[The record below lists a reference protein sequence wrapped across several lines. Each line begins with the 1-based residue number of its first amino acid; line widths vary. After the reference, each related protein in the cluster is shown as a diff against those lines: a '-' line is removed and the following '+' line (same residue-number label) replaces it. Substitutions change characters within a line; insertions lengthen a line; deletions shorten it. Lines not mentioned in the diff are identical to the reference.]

1 MKTVCFLGLAVL
13 AAVFSGGWT
22 MSESVPADNAKIRSQ
37 MEQNLRNGNF
47 KDAYEGFSKL
57 ALDANDDPRQVGGDL
72 NRAVNCLQRL
82 NRLDEVDDFREKV
95 IEVHKNNWRLLWA
108 AAQSYMDRE
117 HYGFIVA
124 GKFYRGNKRGGGK
137 MMNAQERDR
146 IRALQLMVQAL
157 PLAQKD
163 DNHGE
168 VSQFLLSLGQML
180 LGNRGY
186 SESWRLQYLS
196 DLKTLPDYD
205 PGWGYY
211 REVAG
216 APVGEDGKPVYHTVP
231 KSFEASE
238 TDGQRWRWC
247 LEQAVEFDPG
257 NANTV
262 RMQFADFLREQFG
275 VQTMAQYG
283 WRFGRMATDDTK
295 EDESGTYAIGTL
307 GENETIARLATG
319 IKRFELPDE
328 FNYLK
333 IYEKIAGTDDIDHAI
348 AALEHLAS
356 IFENRRQYPR
366 SAEYWRRLLKE
377 YPGADTNRRKNWQQQ
392 LDQIVMNW
400 GRFEAISTQPAG
412 KGASVEFRFR
422 NGKHVDFTAQEI
434 KVDKLLGDVKAYINS
449 RPKQIDWQKFDVSN
463 IGYRLIEQDQKQ
475 YLGKEL
481 AQWSM
486 ELEPRE
492 KHLDKR
498 VTVTSPLS
506 KPGAYLVTA
515 RMQDGNTNF
524 IILWV
529 DDTAIVKKP
538 LNGKTY
544 YYVADCVT
552 GKPVAKANVEFFGW
566 KQNYHDKPTPYYEVL
581 TKNFAE
587 FTDAEGQ
594 ITLGPDRQPVD
605 YQWLMIARTPQGRF
619 AYLGFTNVWT
629 GSWYDAQY
637 NATKVFTITDRPVY
651 RPDQAAK
658 YKFWVRHAQ
667 YDMEDTS
674 AFAEREF
681 AIEIRN
687 PKGEKIVSEKKK
699 ADAWGGLEG
708 EYKIP
713 GDAPLGVYNLAVRD
727 PAKPENQGYL
737 GGGSF
742 RVEEYKKPEYE
753 VTIDAPDKP
762 VMLGEK
768 ITATIKAKYYFGS
781 PVTKAKVK
789 YKITRTAHDGRWF
802 PVCPWDWFYGPGYW
816 WFAYDYDWYPG
827 WKTWGCLRPL
837 PFWWPQRPQ
846 PPELV
851 ADREVEIG
859 PDGTVKVEIDTAV
872 AKAIHPDQDHSY
884 SITAEV
890 IDASRRTIVGTGN
903 VLVARKPFS
912 VYAWVHHGY
921 YRVGD
926 TIKADFSAR
935 TLDGKPVEGKGEV
948 TLLKITYEKDKNGQL
963 KPVETPIQTWKVD
976 TNAEGTA
983 SQQMTASQAGQYRV
997 SYKLESKPVEAP
1009 PPAAAKDKDGE
1020 YLEVSYAEGGYVFTV
1035 IGEGFD
1041 GSQFRFNHVELV
1053 PEKREYSPGE
1063 KVKLQ
1068 INTDRAGATVLLF
1081 LRPANGV
1088 YLPPKVISMKGKST
1102 IEEIEVSKKDMPNFF
1117 VEAVTLADGKVFSE
1131 AKEIVVPPE
1140 KRVLNV
1146 EIQPSKEAYKP
1157 GEKAKVK
1164 VKLTDFNGEPF
1175 VGSTVVAIYDKSVEY
1190 ISGGSNVPEIKEF
1203 FWKWRRRHNPRTESS
1218 LDRWFSP
1225 MIRPQTVA
1233 MANLGVFGGTVAEE
1247 MSDLEGGEMTGGMGG
1262 MGGFGGGGPM
1272 LPGPAGG
1279 VRMFKS
1285 AARGMAADRMSVM
1298 ADGAPPPMAAV
1309 PESAPMEEPAGNESA
1324 GSGEGP
1330 LVQPTIRTKFAD
1342 TALWVGALTTAKDG
1356 TAEVGLDMPEN
1367 LTTWRIKVWGMG
1379 HGTRVGQGQTDVI
1392 TRKDLIIR
1400 MEAPRFFVQND
1411 EVVLSAVVHN
1421 YLKTKKNVK
1430 VVLEL
1435 EKCLELTKTYVTVKE
1450 TGGSVNGLVQDS
1462 TSSVDIEPN
1471 GEARVD
1477 WRVHVLDEGEAV
1489 IRMKALTD
1497 EDSDAM
1503 EQKFPCYIH
1512 GMSKMDSYSGAVR
1525 PKDSEGKFT
1534 ITIPEK
1540 RRPKQSRLEVRYS
1553 PTLAGAMVDALPYLV
1568 DYPYGCTEQ
1577 TLNRFLPTVI
1587 TQKVLLDMKLDLKEI
1602 EKKRTNLNAQ
1612 EIGEDTERAKQWKR
1626 FDRNPVFDE
1635 EEVRRMVKDGVERLT
1650 QMQCSDGGWGWF
1662 SGFGE
1667 YSSPHTTAVV
1677 VHGLQ
1682 VAKSCDVALVPGTLE
1697 RGVEWLKR
1705 YQDEQV
1711 QLIKNAKIEKK
1722 PEGLRWKEHADNLDA
1737 FVYMVLIDADVKN
1750 ADMHEFLYRD
1760 RTKLSVYAMAMYGM
1774 AVAKLGDKEKLEM
1787 LMRNINQYV
1796 QQDDENQ
1803 TAWLNLPGGYW
1814 WCWYGSEYEAHA
1826 YYLKL
1831 LAKTDPKGELAP
1843 RIVKYLLN
1851 NRKNA
1856 TYWNSTRD
1864 TALCLEAFADFIRA
1878 SGEDKPEMTVEVY
1891 YDGKL
1896 QKAVEITP
1904 ETLFTFDNKFVLEG
1918 DSVTAGRHTI
1928 ELKKKGTGPLY
1939 YNGYATNFTLE
1950 DFITKAGLE
1959 IKVNRKYY
1967 KLVKAD
1973 KTIKAAGS
1981 RGQAVDQKVEKYDR
1995 VEIKNDE
2002 TLKSGDLVEIELEID
2017 SKNDYEYLVFEDMKP
2032 AGFEPV
2038 DLRSGY
2044 TGNDLGAYVEFRDNR
2059 VVFFVKNLARGKHSV
2074 SYRMR
2079 AEIPGKFSA
2088 LPTRAAAMYAP
2099 ELKANSDELK
2109 IGVKD

>member
-1 MKTVCFLGLAVL
+1 MKSALILTLTALATAL
-13 AAVFSGGWT
+13 SGGRL
-22 MSESVPADNAKIRSQ
+22 MSETVPTDNNQVRTQ
-37 MEQNLRNGNF
+37 MEHNFRNGNF
-47 KDAYEGFSKL
+47 KDAYDGYSKL
-57 ALDANDDPRQVGGDL
+57 ALDPKDDPRQVGNDL
-72 NRAVNCLQRL
+72 NQAAQCLQRL
-82 NRLDEVDDFREKV
+82 NRLDELDDFREKV
-95 IEVHKNNWRLLWA
+95 IEVHKNNWRLLFA
-108 AAQSYMDRE
+108 AAQNYMTFD
-117 HYGFIVA
+117 HHGFIVA
-124 GKFYRGNKRGGGK
+124 GKFYRGNKRGGGNL
-137 MMNAQERDR
+137 MNAQERDR
-146 IRALQLMVQAL
+146 VRALQLMVQAL

-168 VSQFLLSLGQML
+168 VGNFLLSLGQMFL
-180 LGNRGY
+180 NNRGY
-186 SESWRLQYLS
+186 SEAWRLQYLS

-205 PGWGYY
+205 PGWGYSH
-211 REVAG
+211 EVSG

-231 KSFEASE
+231 KSFEAAE

-247 LEQAVEFDPG
+247 LEQATEFDPG
-257 NANTV
+257 RLNAV
-262 RMQFADFLREQFG
+262 RMQFAEFLLQQFG

-283 WRFGRMATDDTK
+283 WRFGRMATDDSK
-295 EDESGTYAIGTL
+295 EDESGTYALGAL

-333 IYEKIAGTDDIDHAI
+333 ILQTI
-348 AALEHLAS
+348 AAEPKTGKTVEALQSLAQ
-356 IFENRRQYPR
+356 IFENRRQYPKA
-366 SAEYWRRLLKE
+366 AEYWKKSLAVLSPAQVE
-377 YPGADTNRRKNWQQQ
+377 ERKACQQRI
-392 LDQIVMNW
+392 DQIEKNW
-400 GRFEAISTQPAG
+400 GRFEPISTQPSG
-412 KGASVEFRFR
+412 KGATVEYRFR

-434 KVDKLLGDVKAYINS
+434 KVDKLLGDVKAYINT
-449 RPKQIDWQKFDVSN
+449 RPKQMDWQKFDISN
-463 IGYRLIEQDQKQ
+463 IGYRLIEQNQTQ
-475 YLGKEL
+475 YLGKET
-481 AQWSM
+481 ARWSM
-486 ELEPRE
+486 DLEPRE
-492 KHLDKR
+492 KHLDNR

-506 KPGAYLVTA
+506 KPGAYLLTA
-515 RMQDGNTNF
+515 RMKDGNTNF

-538 LNGKTY
+538 LNGKTF

-566 KQNYHDKPTPYYEVL
+566 KQNYQDKPPQYQIF
-581 TKNFAE
+581 TKNFSE
-587 FTDAEGQ
+587 FTDANGQ
-594 ITLGPDRQPVD
+594 IMLDPQQQPND
-605 YQWLMIARTPQGRF
+605 YQWLAIARTPQGRF
-619 AYLGFTNVWT
+619 AYLGFTNVWS
-629 GSWYDAQY
+629 GEWYDAQY
-637 NATKVFTITDRPVY
+637 NATKVYAITDRPVY
-651 RPDQAAK
+651 RPDQPAK

-674 AFAEREF
+674 DFANREF
-681 AIEIRN
+681 TIEIRN
-687 PKGEKIVSEKKK
+687 PKGEKILSETKK

-713 GDAPLGVYNLAVRD
+713 VDATLGVYNLQVKE
-727 PAKPENQGYL
+727 PKTPEDQGYL

-753 VTIDAPDKP
+753 VTVDAPEKP

-768 ITATIKAKYYFGS
+768 ITATIRAKYYFGS

-789 YKITRTAHDGRWF
+789 YKVQRTNHDDRWY
-802 PVCPWDWFYGPGYW
+802 PVGPWDWFYGQGYW

-827 WKTWGCLRPL
+827 WRSWGCMRPI
-837 PFWWPQRPQ
+837 PFWWSQGHQ
-846 PPELV
+846 PPEIV
-851 ADREVEIG
+851 ADQEVEIG
-859 PDGTVKVEIDTAV
+859 EDGTVKVEIDTAV

-890 IDASRRTIVGTGN
+890 IDASRRTIVGSGN

-912 VYAWVHHGY
+912 VYAWVNRGY

-926 TIKADFSAR
+926 TVHADFSAR
-935 TLDGKPVEGKGEV
+935 TLDGKPVEGKGEL

-963 KPVETPIQTWKVD
+963 KPVETPVQTWKVD
-976 TNAEGTA
+976 TNVEGTA
-983 SQQMTASQAGQYRV
+983 TQQMTASQAGQYRI
-997 SYKLESKPVEAP
+997 SYKLS
-1009 PPAAAKDKDGE
+1009 DTQQHTI
-1020 YLEVSYAEGGYVFTV
+1020 EGGYLFTV
-1035 IGEGFD
+1035 IGEGVD
-1041 GSQFRFNHVELV
+1041 GSQFRFNHVELI

-1081 LRPANGV
+1081 LRPSNGV
-1088 YLPPKVISMKGKST
+1088 YLPPKVINMKGKSV
-1102 IEEIEVSKKDMPNFF
+1102 IEEIEVTKKDMPNFF
-1117 VEAVTLADGKVFSE
+1117 VEAVTLADGKVYSE

-1146 EIQPSKEAYKP
+1146 EIQPSKETYKP

-1175 VGSTVVAIYDKSVEY
+1175 VGSTVVAIYDKSIEY

-1203 FWKWRRRHNPRTESS
+1203 FWKWRRRHNPQTESS
-1218 LDRWFSP
+1218 LARWFGP
-1225 MIRPQTVA
+1225 IIRSNTIG
-1233 MANLGVFGGTVAEE
+1233 MADLGVFGGTVVDDLNAAEGDV
-1247 MSDLEGGEMTGGMGG
+1247 MFGGMGG
-1262 MGGFGGGGPM
+1262 GGGMAHGRS
-1272 LPGPAGG
+1272 
-1279 VRMFKS
+1279 VVMFS
-1285 AARGMAADRMSVM
+1285 SPARGMAVDRMQKSAM
-1298 ADGAPPPMAAV
+1298 ADGAMPPPMAA
-1309 PESAPMEEPAGNESA
+1309 MPAAEAMSMDQA
-1324 GSGEGP
+1324 GATLSSPGGGEAP

-1342 TALWVGALTTAKDG
+1342 TAHWVGALTTEKDG
-1356 TAEVGLDMPEN
+1356 TADVSLDMPEN

-1421 YLKTKKNVK
+1421 YLKAKKKVQVVMELDGNCLGDMHHVWRDVSPDTRKAELAYTGANPETK
-1430 VVLEL
+1430 
-1435 EKCLELTKTYVTVKE
+1435 
-1450 TGGSVNGLVQDS
+1450 SVE
-1462 TSSVDIEPN
+1462 IEPN

-1477 WRVHVLDEGEAV
+1477 WQVKVLDEGEAV

-1512 GMSKMDSYSGAVR
+1512 GMLKMDSYSGSIR

-1534 ITIPEK
+1534 INVPEK

-1577 TLNRFLPTVI
+1577 TLNRFLPTVV
-1587 TQKVLLDMKLDLKEI
+1587 TQKVLLDMKLNLKEI
-1602 EKKRTNLNAQ
+1602 QEKRTNLNAQ
-1612 EIGEDTERAKQWKR
+1612 EIGTDAERAKQWKR

-1635 EEVRRMVKDGVERLT
+1635 DEVRRMVKDGVERLT

-1662 SGFGE
+1662 SGYGE

-1682 VAKSCDVALVPGTLE
+1682 TAKQCDVALVPGMLE

-1711 QLIKNAKIEKK
+1711 QWLKNALIEKK
-1722 PEGLRWKEHADNLDA
+1722 PEGLRWKEHADDLDA
-1737 FVYMVLIDADVKN
+1737 FVYMVLVDAGVKN

-1774 AVAKLGDKEKLEM
+1774 AVEKLGDKEKLDM
-1787 LMRNINQYV
+1787 LMQNINQYV

-1803 TAWLNLPGGYW
+1803 TAWLKLPGGYW

-1831 LAKTDPKGELAP
+1831 LSKTDPKGELAP

-1896 QKAVEITP
+1896 QKAVEITSNN
-1904 ETLFTFDNKFVLEG
+1904 LFTFDNKFVLEG
-1918 DSVTAGRHTI
+1918 EDVAGGSHTV
-1928 ELKKKGTGPLY
+1928 ELKKNGTGPLY

-1959 IKVNRKYY
+1959 IKVDRKYY

-1973 KTIKAAGS
+1973 KSIKAAGS

-1995 VEIKNDE
+1995 VELKNDE
-2002 TLKSGDLVEIELEID
+2002 VLKSGDLVEIELTID

-2059 VVFFVKNLARGKHSV
+2059 VVFFTKTLARGKHSV